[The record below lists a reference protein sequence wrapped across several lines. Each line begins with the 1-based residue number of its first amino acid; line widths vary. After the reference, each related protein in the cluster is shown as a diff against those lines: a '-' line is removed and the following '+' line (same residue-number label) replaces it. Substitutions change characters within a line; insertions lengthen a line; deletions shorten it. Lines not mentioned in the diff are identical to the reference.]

1 MSEEYGDVAR
11 SITEAVQNE
20 LFKHEDEAVAAALKV
35 AHQHGFQGAAA
46 KAFVQEIIKNQRMA
60 MRQKVSWVW

>member
-20 LFKHEDEAVAAALKV
+20 FLKHEDEAVAAALKV
-35 AHQHGFQGAAA
+35 AHQHGFKGAAA
-46 KAFVQEIIKNQRMA
+46 KEFVKEIIKNQRIA
-60 MRQKVSWVW
+60 MCQKVSWVW